1 MATSMEE
8 YNFLTSK
15 YRIDRKLYKYFSDI
29 NKAIS
34 CIQRRAVH
42 LDDPQKFNDPFE
54 AYYCCY
60 FYSINSTVDK
70 KSNII
75 ARIHSYIAKAASLNS
90 QLYKNVLDAMM
101 LYIINKFDTDESLCE
116 STSVI
121 QEVYTAL
128 GDVEFSFDCFCEAI
142 DFGFR
147 ETNPY
152 ISIDCKMSCFS
163 EICDSMLMWSYYA
176 DSHKG
181 ICIEYD
187 LSKLLKTPT
196 NQKIIDSLTK
206 VQYSPNRIDCLHGDA
221 EDNVVKILTSKSDVW
236 SHEQEWRI
244 VCETNNEWLPFDCIS
259 GVYLGKKFNLKSPLY
274 KRLVDSL
281 EDNSGI
287 KIYKAKLHTTKYQLE
302 FLEEVDLDFYR
313 MFKSHLSNSK
323 K

>member
-1 MATSMEE
+1 
-8 YNFLTSK
+8 
-15 YRIDRKLYKYFSDI
+15 
-29 NKAIS
+29 
-34 CIQRRAVH
+34 
-42 LDDPQKFNDPFE
+42 
-54 AYYCCY
+54 
-60 FYSINSTVDK
+60 
-70 KSNII
+70 
-75 ARIHSYIAKAASLNS
+75 
-90 QLYKNVLDAMM
+90 
-101 LYIINKFDTDESLCE
+101 
-116 STSVI
+116 
-121 QEVYTAL
+121 
-128 GDVEFSFDCFCEAI
+128 
-142 DFGFR
+142 
-147 ETNPY
+147 
-152 ISIDCKMSCFS
+152 
-163 EICDSMLMWSYYA
+163 MLMWCYYA